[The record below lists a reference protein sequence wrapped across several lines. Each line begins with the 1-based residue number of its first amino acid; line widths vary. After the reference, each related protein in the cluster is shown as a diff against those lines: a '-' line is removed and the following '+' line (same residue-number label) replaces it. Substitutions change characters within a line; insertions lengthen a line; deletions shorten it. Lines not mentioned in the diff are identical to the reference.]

1 MLSIRPLHDD
11 TPILGESIQIE
22 ILGEGRG
29 ILMGPAWLKRYEDKH
44 KLSAKR
50 FGKVAISRKTPVSAS
65 RPDLPALSRRP
76 RLVKAGDIVWINLS
90 KPANEIRLF
99 SLKSRKTFVATIN
112 PKGVIA
118 NVPGIK
124 TNAGGIKVNH
134 QVRTNYNSPDLSLV
148 APRVNPLNFKSGVVP
163 VTSDKLYRLQLLNTE
178 FDKNENKKSSQPN
191 T

>member
-1 MLSIRPLHDD
+1 MLCFRPLYDN

-22 ILGEGRG
+22 IVGEGSG
-29 ILMGPAWLKRYEDKH
+29 ILMGPAWLKRYKDEH

-50 FGKVAISRKTPVSAS
+50 FEKVAISRKTPVSIS
-65 RPDLPALSRRP
+65 RPDLPAISRRP
-76 RLVKAGDIVWINLS
+76 RLVKAGEIVWINLS
-90 KPANEIRLF
+90 KPANEVRLF
-99 SLKSRKTFVATIN
+99 SFKSRKTFVATIN

-124 TNAGGIKVNH
+124 ANAGCIKVNH

-148 APRVNPLNFKSGVVP
+148 TPCVNPIIFKSEVVP

-178 FDKNENKKSSQPN
+178 FDENQNKKSSQ
-191 T
+191 TKT